1 VESIKKQPPK
11 EVTIELKWVLNKVLA
26 KIDELWLVELA
37 IHENEL
43 RQKGDKEG
51 IKEIAHTTEVLKDV
65 RRQLEKIVKELEGG
79 RKDFQESIKGK
90 IRN

>member
-1 VESIKKQPPK
+1 VESIKEQPSK
-11 EVTIELKWVLNKVLA
+11 KVIMQLRWALKNVLA
-26 KIDELWLVELA
+26 KIDEFLLVELA

-51 IKEIAHTTEVLKDV
+51 IKEISHTTEVLKDV
-65 RRQLEKIVKELEGG
+65 RGQLERIVKELEGG